1 MDKQSSNTLSR
12 IMTYAEKECQARSLR
27 FTPVRRRVL
36 EMLVKHKHPV
46 SAYQLLD
53 ELVEEGHKPAPPT
66 IYRALDFL
74 LEQGFIHR
82 LATQNNFVACTHL
95 GTLHMGV
102 FLVCKRCKKT
112 VELLGDSIRETLV
125 DQADQNEFSLEEAL
139 VEVNCL
145 CQPCQSQ
152 QERDQP

>member
-1 MDKQSSNTLSR
+1 
-12 IMTYAEKECQARSLR
+12 
-27 FTPVRRRVL
+27 
-36 EMLVKHKHPV
+36 MLVKHKHPV

-66 IYRALDFL
+66 VYRALDFL

-82 LATQNNFVACTHL
+82 LATQNNYVACMHL
-95 GTLHMGV
+95 GARHMGV

-112 VELLGDSIRETLV
+112 VELLGENVRDTLTEL
-125 DQADQNEFSLEEAL
+125 ADKNQFSLEEAL

-145 CQPCQSQ
+145 CLPCRRQSEREQP
-152 QERDQP
+152 